1 MTLRVAVALAG
12 ILALSQL
19 SAARGADAQEKP
31 KPKESQP
38 TGIFEDASAEES
50 GVPAGIEATRKLAE
64 KAERKISGYGAYW
77 QDALA
82 SLSRN
87 RAFAGVAVGASLAV
101 GIALLL
107 FGWAFLR
114 AAFLPLS
121 AVVGAST
128 GLFMAL
134 EVTVGLLP
142 GATEH
147 TKISVLAVGAV
158 LGLLVFTAVA
168 WKLKSMAWML
178 VTAAPFLVASVL
190 LYPLGLAGAIAAIGS
205 ALAALAVGLAVA
217 LKRRTLTVLST
228 AVLGTLSLTF
238 CWSLLTY
245 LVGGE
250 GMRAWFSLAIEHPYA
265 LFLSMAVVALLGT
278 DFQFVFGPRDT
289 APSKPG
295 PRDLS

>member
-1 MTLRVAVALAG
+1 M
-12 ILALSQL
+12 
-19 SAARGADAQEKP
+19 
-31 KPKESQP
+31 
-38 TGIFEDASAEES
+38 
-50 GVPAGIEATRKLAE
+50 
-64 KAERKISGYGAYW
+64 
-77 QDALA
+77 
-82 SLSRN
+82 
-87 RAFAGVAVGASLAV
+87 ASLAV
-101 GIALLL
+101 GVALLL
-107 FGWAFLR
+107 FGWALLR

-121 AVVGAST
+121 SVVGAST

-147 TKISVLAVGAV
+147 TKISVLAAGAV
-158 LGLLVFTAVA
+158 LGLLVFTAAA

-205 ALAALAVGLAVA
+205 AIAALAVGLAVA

-250 GMRAWFSLAIEHPYA
+250 GMRAWFNSAIEHPYT
-265 LFLSMAVVALLGT
+265 LFLSMGVVALLGG
-278 DFQFVFGPRDT
+278 DFQFVFGPKDT
-289 APSKPG
+289 TSRKPG
-295 PRDLS
+295 PRDLA